1 MTINSTRHS
10 SRGISTTLN
19 STFANKYKLAADLFC
34 LNVGSSGNTGT
45 RYNSRIGENVQAAVY
60 KYGGQNE
67 PVELPQSTKYDAYN
81 PL

>member
-1 MTINSTRHS
+1 M
-10 SRGISTTLN
+10 TLN

-34 LNVGSSGNTGT
+34 LNVGSSANTGTT
-45 RYNSRIGENVQAAVY
+45 RYNSKIGEKVQAAIY
-60 KYGGQNE
+60 KYGGHNE